1 MNAAASLASRKD
13 QLVAELAG
21 LGPMRK
27 GSLSEQ
33 MVQTVLKD
41 GTPRQRGPY
50 TVYTFK
56 EQGRTVSQRL
66 SDPERIA
73 LYRRQIGA
81 FRRFQELTAQLA
93 RLSQHLAD
101 LEGAGEPEGKKN
113 SRK

>member
-1 MNAAASLASRKD
+1 MNAAAPLVSRKD
-13 QLVAELAG
+13 QLVAELTA

-33 MVQTVLKD
+33 MVRTVLKD

-56 EQGRTVSQRL
+56 ERGQTVSQRL
-66 SDPERIA
+66 SDPKQIA

-81 FRRFQELTAQLA
+81 FRRFQELTADLA
-93 RLSQHLAD
+93 RLSQQLAD
-101 LEGAGEPEGKKN
+101 VEAAGEADGKKN
-113 SRK
+113 SRR